1 MCRFCRRP
9 AAQAV
14 WLCQALPRRDSVPW
28 MNSPA
33 STSDPPAQIT
43 VVGIGAEGWR
53 SLTQDARD
61 ALTGAAAIAGS
72 PRQLGLLPEL
82 TARRIPLPSPLL
94 PNLDELVRQNPG
106 LCVLASGDPTLHG
119 IGATLS
125 RRLGAAAVRI
135 LPGVSSVAL
144 ACARLGWAQQEITV
158 VSLVSQRPEATL
170 AAMQPGARLIA
181 LCRDRTTP
189 PAVARVLTDRGWAA
203 SELIVLEQLGG
214 TAERVGQPQQ
224 AAELTADAED
234 DLCVLAI
241 TARPGPGAVAG
252 RTAGLPDS
260 AYETD
265 GQITRRELRALAL
278 AVLRPGPGQLL
289 WDIGAGSGS
298 IGIEWMR
305 ADPLARAVAIE
316 ARPDRADRA
325 SRNAIALGVP
335 GLQVITGTAPATLA
349 GLPDP
354 DAVFIGGGLTAE
366 GMLPACWQQLRPG
379 GRLVAHAVTIESE
392 TLLHSWQQ
400 EHGGELVKVAVSYA
414 GPLGSF
420 STWRPALPVTQWQVT
435 RP

>member
-1 MCRFCRRP
+1 
-9 AAQAV
+9 
-14 WLCQALPRRDSVPW
+14 

-33 STSDPPAQIT
+33 STSDPPVQIT

-53 SLTQDARD
+53 SLTEDARD
-61 ALTGAAAIAGS
+61 ALTEATAIAGS
-72 PRQLGLLPEL
+72 ARQLGLLPDL
-82 TARRIPLPSPLL
+82 AARQVRLPSPLL
-94 PNLDELVRQNPG
+94 EHLDELVREIPG

-119 IGATLS
+119 IGATLA

-135 LPGVSSVAL
+135 VPGVSSVAL
-144 ACARLGWAQQEITV
+144 ACARLGWPQHEITV

-170 AAMQPGARLIA
+170 AALQPGGRLIV
-181 LCRDRTTP
+181 LCRDRHTP
-189 PAVARVLTDRGWAA
+189 PAVARVLTDRGWGA
-203 SELIVLEQLGG
+203 SELIVLEQLSGP
-214 TAERVGQPQQ
+214 AERIGRPRQ
-224 AAELTADAED
+224 ATELTAAAEQ
-234 DLCVLAI
+234 DLCLLAI
-241 TARPGPGAVAG
+241 TARQGRGAVAG

-265 GQITRRELRALAL
+265 GQVTRRELRALAL
-278 AVLRPGPGQLL
+278 AVLRPGPGQVL

-316 ARPDRADRA
+316 ARPDRACRA
-325 SRNAIALGVP
+325 CRNAAALGVP
-335 GLQVITGTAPATLA
+335 DLQVITGSAPAALA

-354 DAVFIGGGLTAE
+354 DAVFIGGGLTAD
-366 GMLPACWQQLRPG
+366 GMLPTCWQRLRPG

-414 GPLGSF
+414 EPLGSF
-420 STWRPALPVTQWQVT
+420 TAWRPALAVTQWQVT

>member
-1 MCRFCRRP
+1 
-9 AAQAV
+9 
-14 WLCQALPRRDSVPW
+14 

-33 STSDPPAQIT
+33 STSDCPAQIT

-53 SLTQDARD
+53 SLTEDARD
-61 ALTGAAAIAGS
+61 ALTGATAIAGS
-72 PRQLGLLPEL
+72 PRQLALLPEL
-82 TARRIPLPSPLL
+82 AARRVPLPSPLMA
-94 PNLDELVRQNPG
+94 NLDELVRQNPG
-106 LCVLASGDPTLHG
+106 LCILASGDPTLHG
-119 IGATLS
+119 IGATLT

-144 ACARLGWAQQEITV
+144 ACARLGWPQQDITV
-158 VSLVSQRPEATL
+158 VSLVSHQPETTL
-170 AAMQPGARLIA
+170 AAMQPGARLIV
-181 LCRDRTTP
+181 LCRDRQTP
-189 PAVARVLTDRGWAA
+189 PAVARVLTDHGWGA

-214 TAERVGQPQQ
+214 PAERVGQPQR
-224 AAELTADAED
+224 AAELSADAVE

-241 TARPGPGAVAG
+241 AARPGPGAVAG

-289 WDIGAGSGS
+289 WDVGAGSGS

-325 SRNAIALGVP
+325 SRNAAALGVP
-335 GLQVITGTAPATLA
+335 GLQVITGMAPATFA

-354 DAVFIGGGLTAE
+354 DAVFIGGGLTAD
-366 GMLPACWQQLRPG
+366 GVLQTCWQRLRPG

-392 TLLHSWQQ
+392 TMLHGWQQ
-400 EHGGELVKVAVSYA
+400 EHGGELVKVAVSYRE
-414 GPLGSF
+414 PLGSF
-420 STWRPALPVTQWQVT
+420 SAWRPALPVTQWQVT